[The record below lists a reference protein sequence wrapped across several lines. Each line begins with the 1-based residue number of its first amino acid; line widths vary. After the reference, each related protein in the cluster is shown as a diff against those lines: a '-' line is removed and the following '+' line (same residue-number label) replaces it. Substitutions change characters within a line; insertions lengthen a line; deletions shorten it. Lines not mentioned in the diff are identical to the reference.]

1 MKTTLLNFKTAV
13 FFGFSIILGATSLGQ
28 SCPLGNS
35 YGQAV
40 APTVVGQTQAISS
53 CSFLGEYSTVTNLD
67 SASTYLINM
76 ASNNGAVGNYF
87 VTVYEVNSSVPV
99 TSGPIPFSFSPANS
113 GNYWFQWN
121 GPNCLVQS
129 GCLVSSIT
137 LEASNAASCNS
148 VTGGLAQSLTANAC
162 LNVPFMLNLVNASAG
177 VGISYQ
183 WQSSSDGISFSNI
196 PGEVFATANVMQS
209 TTTWYQ
215 CVVTCSNGTSSNSS
229 SVQIA
234 MNSTLNCYCTSQA
247 NMSQDTEILS
257 VSLASLNNVSG
268 CGITGGAGSV
278 AGMYSDF
285 TNLQATPLT
294 LGSSNQMSVSVTMC
308 GAANFM
314 NSAKAWIDWNQD
326 GVFDVTTEQV
336 FTSINAV
343 NGPNTIVGTVN
354 VPLNANLGLT
364 RMRVVCRETSN
375 VASITPCGTYTWGE
389 TEDYA
394 ILVTDDNSFAC
405 INGSVFCDNN
415 DDGILDSSD
424 VALGY
429 APFILNYNGQT
440 QITNAD
446 VNGYFFFGIP
456 LDSNATSATVT
467 VDPAWLAQNG
477 IQYTT
482 NSITTTN
489 LVCNANSPTL
499 NFAVNCDSSD
509 IQSSCIIGLV
519 YCDANLNDSLDSGEV
534 VIPFA
539 PVVLENGVT
548 VYTDSLG
555 VFSYSGGQNPSGMMG
570 VSISSSWLATNG
582 YELLNNN
589 FEVSTDCSSPV
600 PLNIGIN
607 CSPVLCSNLW
617 TTVTPWIGYFQNQNN
632 QIRLSWGNYGPNM
645 TSGFTLTLTFP
656 TDVTPVLSSISNP
669 NYSIS
674 GNTISWTYPAG
685 NYSSYNTDIISFYV
699 PPIFPSGTA
708 HTYTSTIDAR
718 GAVADCDTTNNDGM
732 LTMILGNSYDPN
744 DKSVSHPPMISPDE
758 DEELTYVIR
767 FQNTGTAPAQD
778 VYILDTLSSFLDWS
792 SLKVINASHYMQLV
806 DLGNGVVK
814 FNFPGIWLPDSTS
827 NEPASHGRVV
837 FSIKEN
843 AFNPLNSVIE
853 NTGYIYFDWNEAI
866 ITNTTYNI
874 NAYPVSGI
882 DELSGNQVNIYP
894 NPFNGTV
901 NVLSSKL
908 MESIKVLDVT
918 GHEVYFEAV
927 NAVNQSIDLSKL
939 SQGVYLVEVN
949 SGGEISTQRIIKK

>member
-1 MKTTLLNFKTAV
+1 MKTITRKIKGFLVATLFMSSTC
-13 FFGFSIILGATSLGQ
+13 FSQ
-28 SCPLGNS
+28 CPLGNS
-35 YGQAV
+35 FGSAV
-40 APTVVGQTQAISS
+40 APTVPGVTQQINT
-53 CSFLGEYSTVTNLD
+53 CSFLGEYSTVSGLVAGSEYTINL
-67 SASTYLINM
+67 T
-76 ASNNGAVGNYF
+76 ASNGALGNF
-87 VTVYEVNSSVPV
+87 VVSVYDATNSSFV
-99 TSGPIPFSFSPANS
+99 TSGNIPFAFIPGNT
-113 GNYWFQWN
+113 GNYYLQWN
-121 GPNCLVQS
+121 GPNCFTETV
-129 GCLVSSIT
+129 CHVSSIALT
-137 LEASNAASCNS
+137 SNNILPCAGIPNPGITDGPSNACS
-148 VTGGLAQSLTANAC
+148 GE
-162 LNVPFMLNLVNASAG
+162 PFVISIQNIFDVS
-177 VGISYQ
+177 GITYM
-183 WQSSSDGISFSNI
+183 WQSSSDAAFTSNVTTLSSI
-196 PGEVFATANVMQS
+196 TTSQAIQS
-209 TTTWYQ
+209 QSAPTYYR
-215 CVVTCSNGTSSNSS
+215 CVVTCANETTPGYS
-229 SVQIA
+229 SVLFVDQ
-234 MNSTLNCYCTSQA
+234 NSPAACYCTPVYQYGCTD
-247 NMSQDTEILS
+247 QDIITQ
-257 VSLASLNNVSG
+257 VSLNTLLNNSG
-268 CGITGGAGSV
+268 
-278 AGMYSDF
+278 
-285 TNLQATPLT
+285 TNCTSGNLGYVDYTNDPALT
-294 LGSSNQMSVSVTMC
+294 TALFYGQTYNLDVSV
-308 GAANFM
+308 GLFSQGIA
-314 NSAKAWIDWNQD
+314 AWIDFNDD
-326 GVFDVTTEQV
+326 GIFETPSERIGYGTVTG
-336 FTSINAV
+336 N
-343 NGPNTIVGTVN
+343 NTISLAFDIN
-354 VPLNANLGLT
+354 NAMSSGIKK
-364 RMRVVCRETSN
+364 MRIRSVFGGGPEQITS
-375 VASITPCGTYTWGE
+375 CGQFTWGE
-389 TEDYA
+389 TEDYSVL
-394 ILVTDDNSFAC
+394 IGVDDEFAC

-744 DKSVSHPPMISPDE
+744 DKSVSHPPMINPDE